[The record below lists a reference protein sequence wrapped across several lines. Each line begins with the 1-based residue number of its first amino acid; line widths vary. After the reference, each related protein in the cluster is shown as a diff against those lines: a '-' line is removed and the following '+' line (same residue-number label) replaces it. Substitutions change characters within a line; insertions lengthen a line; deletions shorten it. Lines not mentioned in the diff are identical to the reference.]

1 MRSPLVLP
9 CDLLAAQ
16 AASVLWRK
24 WGFQGVQSV
33 PEEPPAPGQV
43 FLPKKCVT
51 WANLLKN
58 DPGAL
63 MDVCRAFDMSR
74 SSASA
79 MAGGWWLMPL
89 VYATETERWSTEHT
103 GVPAETRPNP
113 LDHAPPAAFLYL

>member
-1 MRSPLVLP
+1 MHVACMHQRCGGKKCARSPLVLP

-24 WGFQGVQSV
+24 WGFQGAQSV

-63 MDVCRAFDMSR
+63 MDVSVVRLIC
-74 SSASA
+74 
-79 MAGGWWLMPL
+79 
-89 VYATETERWSTEHT
+89 
-103 GVPAETRPNP
+103 VPQQCEC
-113 LDHAPPAAFLYL
+113 DG